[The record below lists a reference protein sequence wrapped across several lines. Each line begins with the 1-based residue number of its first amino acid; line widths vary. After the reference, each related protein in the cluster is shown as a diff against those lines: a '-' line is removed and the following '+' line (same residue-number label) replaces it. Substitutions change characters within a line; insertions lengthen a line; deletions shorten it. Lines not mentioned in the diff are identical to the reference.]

1 MNYALDLGFVAF
13 ENWWQVSA
21 FIALIILYLI
31 LNVIPAIKTLLY
43 CITNKEMILEVPF
56 FCLAILIPIIGSI
69 MGAIAWNEN
78 KKVYHIILFA
88 GYMFLISVIGIA
100 IGKL

>member
-1 MNYALDLGFVAF
+1 
-13 ENWWQVSA
+13 
-21 FIALIILYLI
+21 
-31 LNVIPAIKTLLY
+31 
-43 CITNKEMILEVPF
+43 MILEVPF

-100 IGKL
+100 IEKL